1 MESIRTL
8 VINDIEFNV
17 SDNTNIFRNKYKE
30 YIKESCKYSNDK
42 SEVLKLDN
50 VEAKFVGGYVSDLWI
65 TVNKN
70 SLSNIII
77 VDHCNNSISMDD
89 IINLEYFMN
98 VSCDVDIVS
107 EKKGRIKY
115 FKDLIDF
122 QYKNATLKIYFM
134 EKSCVVRIEFDI
146 KSRLDKIITKKY

>member
-1 MESIRTL
+1 
-8 VINDIEFNV
+8 
-17 SDNTNIFRNKYKE
+17 
-30 YIKESCKYSNDK
+30 
-42 SEVLKLDN
+42 
-50 VEAKFVGGYVSDLWI
+50 
-65 TVNKN
+65 
-70 SLSNIII
+70 
-77 VDHCNNSISMDD
+77 
-89 IINLEYFMN
+89 MN